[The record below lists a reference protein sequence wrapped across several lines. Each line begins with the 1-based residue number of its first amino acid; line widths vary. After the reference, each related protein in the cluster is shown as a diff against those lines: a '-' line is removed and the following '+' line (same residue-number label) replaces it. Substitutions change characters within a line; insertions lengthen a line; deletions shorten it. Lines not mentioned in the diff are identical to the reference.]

1 MASDHRERLAAL
13 EGREFLPAAR
23 EMRQLM
29 QRQIHE
35 RSRRQRWATKKRHLV
50 RIENVLCG
58 ALILAAIAAV
68 LFL

>member
-1 MASDHRERLAAL
+1 MADQRERLAAL

-29 QRQIHE
+29 QRQMHE
-35 RSRRQRWATKKRHLV
+35 RGRRQRWAGKRRFMV
-50 RIENVLCG
+50 RVENVCCG
-58 ALILAAIAAV
+58 VLIFAALAAA